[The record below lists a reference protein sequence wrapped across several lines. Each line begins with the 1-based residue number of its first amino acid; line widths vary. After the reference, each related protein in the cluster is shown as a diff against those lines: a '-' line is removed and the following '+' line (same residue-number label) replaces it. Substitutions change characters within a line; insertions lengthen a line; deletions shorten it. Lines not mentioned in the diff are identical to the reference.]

1 MSDWVDVS
9 ADAAQPP
16 PAQPASPLVASQSQP
31 KTPAS
36 VTTSTTDPVGHLV
49 SRGMDPFDADLV
61 VGACGAASLQDL
73 KLVDSAM
80 AAQAAA
86 EAGLKLI
93 PTRKWTNA
101 VLELA
106 ASGEEGPSTTT
117 RAAADAAASH
127 GASAS
132 SDEDCVIEPPFV
144 QGLPGP

>member
-1 MSDWVDVS
+1 MGV
-9 ADAAQPP
+9 
-16 PAQPASPLVASQSQP
+16 
-31 KTPAS
+31 
-36 VTTSTTDPVGHLV
+36 
-49 SRGMDPFDADLV
+49 
-61 VGACGAASLQDL
+61 CGAASLQDL

-117 RAAADAAASH
+117 RAAASH